1 MLNVFQGTLVMLV
14 RDKSIFI
21 WSLAFPLILST
32 LFVFMF
38 SHLDDAGQ
46 FEPVRTAVVANASY
60 EEAPGFAEMIDAL
73 SQPGDDQMLDVVRV
87 ASEDE
92 AVGLMRDTATGSST
106 ATGGANEGVVGY
118 LMVSD
123 DGEPSVHVRGG
134 ATPDSVDSANQS
146 ILKVIVDNYL
156 RSSPSSK
163 TSHARIQ
170 RRLPTRRPSKSC
182 SRCPTSRKRSTSRR
196 IRPKSPCASTSPCW
210 PWRPCSEGR

>member
-1 MLNVFQGTLVMLV
+1 MLNVFKGTLVMLV
-14 RDKSIFI
+14 RDKAIFI

-134 ATPDSVDSANQS
+134 RHP
-146 ILKVIVDNYL
+146 I
-156 RSSPSSK
+156 RSTARTSPS
-163 TSHARIQ
+163 
-170 RRLPTRRPSKSC
+170 
-182 SRCPTSRKRSTSRR
+182 
-196 IRPKSPCASTSPCW
+196 
-210 PWRPCSEGR
+210 